1 MVLSLLNPARILSR
15 LSSTRVDEGQQRAA
29 ACLSRVQN
37 EIPELLAAAVV
48 ALPSGRPLASFGR
61 CGLRPDRAAAC
72 HAEVIRQKQQA
83 IAALGLV
90 DERIED
96 ILVSL
101 REQVHLL
108 RVSADGSRFLYV
120 AVSTDDTNLALAR
133 AVLQQEALL

>member
-1 MVLSLLNPARILSR
+1 MAR
-15 LSSTRVDEGQQRAA
+15 VRA
-29 ACLSRVQN
+29 

-48 ALPSGRPLASFGR
+48 DLASGRPLASFGR
-61 CGLRPDRAAAC
+61 TGLQPERAAAC
-72 HAEVIRQKQQA
+72 NAEVIRQQQRA
-83 IAALGLV
+83 LCALGLPG
-90 DERIED
+90 ERIED

-133 AVLQQEALL
+133 AVLRQESLV